1 MTTYYR
7 SRDVLI
13 TDEVF
18 VARGATPARMHRIA
32 DLTSVGMV
40 RATTPGFT
48 GGPTVALGT
57 GAAAAASWPVIGST
71 VALSAGMAPL
81 ALGVGVAAV
90 LRRSGG
96 PSWELHATVGGLD
109 LVLYTNSDGQT
120 FRQVKRALVRALEAH
135 DPSRDAEAALRAT
148 NLITS

>member
-7 SRDVLI
+7 SRDILI

-18 VARGATPARMHRIA
+18 VSRGAAPARMHRIA

-71 VALSAGMAPL
+71 VALSAGMAL
-81 ALGVGVAAV
+81 AVGVGVAAAA
-90 LRRSGG
+90 LRRRRG
-96 PSWELHATVGGLD
+96 PSWELHATIRGIDV
-109 LVLYTNSDGQT
+109 VLYTNPDGQT
-120 FRQVKRALVRALEAH
+120 FRQVTRALVRAMEATAPTPPPFELAGH
-135 DPSRDAEAALRAT
+135 
-148 NLITS
+148 